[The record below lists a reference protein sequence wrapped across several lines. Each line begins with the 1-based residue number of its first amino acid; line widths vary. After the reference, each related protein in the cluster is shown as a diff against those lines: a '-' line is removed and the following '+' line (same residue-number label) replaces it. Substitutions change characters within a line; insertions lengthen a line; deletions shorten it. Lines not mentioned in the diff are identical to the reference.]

1 MQKYGRFKEKV
12 AQFYAAEILLAIEH
26 LHENNIFYRDLK
38 PENVLMGEDGHIKI
52 ADFGLSFM
60 TKTEEE
66 YAKSMCGTPE
76 YLAPEILLSS
86 NIIYTF

>member
-1 MQKYGRFKEKV
+1 MAK
-12 AQFYAAEILLAIEH
+12 FYAAEILLAIEH
-26 LHENNIFYRDLK
+26 LHKNNIFYRDLK

-60 TKTEEE
+60 TKNDDDM
-66 YAKSMCGTPE
+66 AKSMCGTPE

-86 NIIYTF
+86 KELNIKY